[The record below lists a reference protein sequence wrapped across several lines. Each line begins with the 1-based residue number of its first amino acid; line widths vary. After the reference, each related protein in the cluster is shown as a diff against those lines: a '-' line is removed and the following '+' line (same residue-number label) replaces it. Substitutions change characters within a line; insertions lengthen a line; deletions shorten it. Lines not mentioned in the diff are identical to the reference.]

1 MTRTATA
8 QEWHLVARPVGR
20 PTAHDFRLV
29 ERALPLPGAD
39 EVLVRHTYLSMD
51 PYMRALMGAGDPDIP
66 SYPLNEPMTG
76 GAVGQVVE
84 SRAAGLAPGDL
95 VLSNLGW
102 RTAAVAHAGL
112 FTRIQRVEGVPD
124 SAFLGVLGMPG
135 LSAYVGL
142 TEIAELREGDTVFV
156 SGAAGAVGS
165 LAGQIARLRGAK
177 VVIGSAGSDKK
188 VQYLTGELGFTT
200 AFNYKDGSVRE
211 QLMKAAPNGVDVYFD
226 NVGGDH
232 LEAAIDALNPHGRA
246 ALCGAIS
253 GYNATE
259 PTPGPGNLIEVV
271 KKRLTLRGFEVGDHA
286 ALRPRFAREMSG
298 WLTGGGITFRETVE
312 DGIDNAV
319 NAFLGL
325 MSGRNT
331 GKMLVRI

>member
-1 MTRTATA
+1 MTSTA

-20 PTAHDFRLV
+20 PVTDDFRLV
-29 ERALPLPGAD
+29 ERTLPLPGAD
-39 EVLVRHTYLSMD
+39 EVLVRNTFLSMD

-66 SYPLNEPMTG
+66 SYALGEPMTG

-95 VLSNLGW
+95 VLGNLGW
-102 RTAAVAHAGL
+102 RTAAVAHAKL
-112 FTRIQRVEGVPD
+112 LTRLQRVDGVPE

-142 TEIAELREGDTVFV
+142 TEITELREGDTVFV

-177 VVIGSAGSDKK
+177 AVIGSAGSDEK
-188 VQYLTGELGFTT
+188 VQYLIGELGFTA

-211 QLMKAAPNGVDVYFD
+211 QLMKAAPSGVDVYFD

-253 GYNATE
+253 GYNATGR
-259 PTPGPGNLIEVV
+259 TPGPSNLVEVV
-271 KKRLTLRGFEVGDHA
+271 KKRLTLRGFEVGDHT
-286 ALRPRFAREMSG
+286 ALQPRFAHEMSN
-298 WLTGGGITFRETVE
+298 WLADGSITFRETVV
-312 DGIDNAV
+312 DGIGNAV
-319 NAFLGL
+319 DAFLGL
-325 MSGRNT
+325 MGGWNT

>member
-1 MTRTATA
+1 MTGTA

-20 PTAHDFRLV
+20 PAEQDFRLV
-29 ERALPLPGAD
+29 ERALPSPGDNQA
-39 EVLVRHTYLSMD
+39 LVRNTFLSMD
-51 PYMRALMGAGDPDIP
+51 PYMRALMGAGSGIP
-66 SYPLNEPMTG
+66 SYQLGRPMTG
-76 GAVGQVVE
+76 GAVGEVVE
-84 SRAAGLAPGDL
+84 SRVPGLAPGDL
-95 VLSNLGW
+95 VLSDLGW
-102 RTAAVAHAGL
+102 RTAAVADARC
-112 FTRIQRVEGVPD
+112 FTRLQRVEGVPD

-142 TEIAELREGDTVFV
+142 VEIAGLREGETVFV

-177 VVIGSAGSDKK
+177 AVIGSAGSEAK
-188 VQYLTGELGFTT
+188 VKYLTGELGFTT
-200 AFNYKDGSVRE
+200 AFNYKNGRLHE
-211 QLMKAAPNGVDVYFD
+211 QLAQAAPAGIEVYFD

-253 GYNATE
+253 GYNLTD
-259 PTPGPGNLIEVV
+259 PPSGPRNLIELV

-286 ALRPRFAREMSG
+286 ALQSQFAHEMSN
-298 WLTGGGITFRETVE
+298 WLVDGRIIFRETIE
-312 DGIDNAV
+312 DGIGSAV

-325 MSGRNT
+325 MDGRNT
-331 GKMLVRI
+331 GKMVVRI

>member
-1 MTRTATA
+1 MTSTA
-8 QEWHLVARPVGR
+8 QEWHLVARPVGI
-20 PTAHDFRLV
+20 PGAGDFRLV
-29 ERALPLPGAD
+29 ERELPGPGD
-39 EVLVRHTYLSMD
+39 GEVLVRNTYLSMD
-51 PYMRALMGAGDPDIP
+51 PYMRALMGADVEADIP
-66 SYPLNEPMTG
+66 PYELDRPMTG
-76 GAVGQVVE
+76 GAVGRVVE

-95 VLSNLGW
+95 VLSDLGW
-102 RTAAVAHAGL
+102 RTAAVAGAGY
-112 FTRIQRVEGVPD
+112 FTRLQWAEGVPD

-142 TEIAELREGDTVFV
+142 TEIAGLREGETVFV
-156 SGAAGAVGS
+156 SGAAGAVGGV
-165 LAGQIARLRGAK
+165 AGQIARLRGAK
-177 VVIGSAGSDKK
+177 AVIGSAGSDAKAE
-188 VQYLTGELGFTT
+188 YLTSELGFTA

-211 QLMKAAPNGVDVYFD
+211 QVSRAAPAGIDVYFD

-232 LEAAIDALNPHGRA
+232 LEAAIDVLNPHGRV

-259 PTPGPGNLIEVV
+259 SPPGPRNMADVI

-286 ALRPRFAREMSG
+286 ALRPRFVDEMSS
-298 WLTGGGITFRETVE
+298 WLVDNRITFRETVE
-312 DGIDNAV
+312 HGIGNAV

-331 GKMLVRI
+331 GKMLVRV

>member
-1 MTRTATA
+1 MPSAS
-8 QEWHLVARPVGR
+8 QEWHLVKRPVGR
-20 PTAHDFRLV
+20 PAAGDFRLV
-29 ERALPLPGAD
+29 ERALPLPGD
-39 EVLVRHTYLSMD
+39 NEVLVRNTYLSMD
-51 PYMRALMGAGDPDIP
+51 PYMRALMGAAEADIP
-66 SYPLNEPMTG
+66 SYQLDRPMTG
-76 GAVGQVVE
+76 GAVGEVVE

-95 VLSNLGW
+95 VLSDLGW
-102 RTAAVAHAGL
+102 RTAAVADAGRFIRL
-112 FTRIQRVEGVPD
+112 RRVEGVPD

-142 TEIAELREGDTVFV
+142 IEIAGLREGETVFV

-177 VVIGSAGSDKK
+177 AVIGSAGSDEK
-188 VQYLTGELGFTT
+188 VKYLTGELGFTA
-200 AFNYKDGSVRE
+200 AFNYKDGSVHE
-211 QLMKAAPNGVDVYFD
+211 QLRRAAPTGVDVYFD

-232 LEAAIDALNPHGRA
+232 LEAAIDALKPHGRV

-259 PTPGPGNLIEVV
+259 PPPGPRNMVDLV

-286 ALRPRFAREMSG
+286 ALQPQFVRETSN
-298 WLTGGGITFRETVE
+298 WLVDNRITFRETVE
-312 DGIDNAV
+312 DGIGNAV

-325 MSGRNT
+325 MYGRNT

>member
-1 MTRTATA
+1 MTRTA
-8 QEWHLVARPVGR
+8 QEWHLVARPVGE
-20 PTAHDFRLV
+20 PVAGDFRLM

-39 EVLVRHTYLSMD
+39 EVLVRNTYLSVD
-51 PYMRALMGAGDPDIP
+51 PYMRALMGAPETDVP
-66 SYPLNEPMTG
+66 SYLLDRPMTG

-84 SRAAGLAPGDL
+84 SRAAELAPGDL

-112 FTRIQRVEGVPD
+112 FTRLQRVEGVSD

-142 TEIAELREGDTVFV
+142 TEIADLREGDTVFV
-156 SGAAGAVGS
+156 SGAAGAVGG
-165 LAGQIARLRGAK
+165 LAGQIARLRGAEA
-177 VVIGSAGSDKK
+177 VIGSAGSDEK
-188 VQYLTGELGFTT
+188 VKYLIGELGFTT

-211 QLMKAAPNGVDVYFD
+211 QLMQAAPTGIEVYFD

-259 PTPGPGNLIEVV
+259 RPPGPRNLIEVV
-271 KKRLTLRGFEVGDHA
+271 KKRLTLRGFEVGDHS
-286 ALRPRFAREMSG
+286 ALQPYFAREMSN
-298 WLTGGGITFRETVE
+298 WLVGGNITFRETIE
-312 DGIDNAV
+312 DGIGNAV

-325 MSGRNT
+325 MDGRHT